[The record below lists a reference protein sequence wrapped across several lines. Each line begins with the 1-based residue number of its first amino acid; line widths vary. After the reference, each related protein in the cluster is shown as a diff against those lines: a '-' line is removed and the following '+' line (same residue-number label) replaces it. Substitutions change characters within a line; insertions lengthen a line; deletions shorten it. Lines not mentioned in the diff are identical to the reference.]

1 MVAWALLALALAG
14 APPLAP
20 ETDPALALDSRSAEP
35 KLDLARRKFAMP
47 SVDYRAPDGTWKHG
61 NGIIVGR
68 DISRSTTV
76 GVGFFRMKPKSQE
89 GMSAPPSRKSHK
101 VSLGFSMRF

>member
-1 MVAWALLALALAG
+1 MVAWALLALAIAG
-14 APPLAP
+14 TPPLMP
-20 ETDPALALDSRSAEP
+20 ETDSPLTIDSRNAEP
-35 KLDLARRKFAMP
+35 NLDLGKRKFALP

-68 DISRSTTV
+68 DISESTTV
-76 GVGFFRMKPKSQE
+76 GIGFFKMKPKSQE
-89 GMSAPPSRKSHK
+89 GLSSPPVRKSHK

>member
-14 APPLAP
+14 PPPLTL
-20 ETDPALALDSRSAEP
+20 ESDSNLTIDSRNAEP
-35 KLDLARRKFAMP
+35 RLDLSRKFALP
-47 SVDYRAPDGTWKHG
+47 QADYRAPDGTWKHG

-68 DISRSTTV
+68 DISPSTTV

-89 GMSAPPSRKSHK
+89 GTSTPLARKSHK
-101 VSLGFSMRF
+101 VSLGVSVRF

>member
-14 APPLAP
+14 TPPLTR
-20 ETDPALALDSRSAEP
+20 ETDGSLTIHGQTAEP
-35 KLDLARRKFAMP
+35 TLDLDGKFALP
-47 SVDYRAPDGTWKHG
+47 HADYRAPDGTWKHG
-61 NGIIVGR
+61 EGIIVGR

-76 GVGFFRMKPKSQE
+76 GVGFFRMKPKSQDVT
-89 GMSAPPSRKSHK
+89 APSPLARKSHK

>member
-14 APPLAP
+14 APALTPDS
-20 ETDPALALDSRSAEP
+20 ETALSIESRDAEP
-35 KLDLARRKFAMP
+35 RLDLAARKFALP

-68 DISRSTTV
+68 DISPSTTV
-76 GVGFFRMKPKSQE
+76 GVGFFKMKPKSQE
-89 GMSAPPSRKSHK
+89 GMTSPPTRKSHK

>member
-14 APPLAP
+14 APPLTP
-20 ETDPALALDSRSAEP
+20 DTDSSLTFESHGTEP
-35 KLDLARRKFAMP
+35 RLDLGRKFALP
-47 SVDYRAPDGTWKHG
+47 QADYRTPDGTWKHG

-68 DISRSTTV
+68 DISPSTTV
-76 GVGFFRMKPKSQE
+76 GIGFFRTKPKSQE
-89 GMSAPPSRKSHK
+89 VTTPSPLARKSRK

>member
-14 APPLAP
+14 APPLTP
-20 ETDPALALDSRSAEP
+20 DNSLTTDSRTSEP
-35 KLDLARRKFAMP
+35 KLDLAKRKFALP

-68 DISRSTTV
+68 DISPSTTV
-76 GVGFFRMKPKSQE
+76 GIGFFRMKPKSQE
-89 GMSAPPSRKSHK
+89 GMSSPPTRKSHK